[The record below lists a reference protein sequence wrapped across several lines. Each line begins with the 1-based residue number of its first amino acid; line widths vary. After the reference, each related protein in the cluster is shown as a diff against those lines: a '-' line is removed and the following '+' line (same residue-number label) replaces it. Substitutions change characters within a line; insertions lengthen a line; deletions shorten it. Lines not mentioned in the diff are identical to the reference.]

1 MNGLFL
7 LNKSLGLSSNR
18 AMQQI
23 KRLFKATKA
32 GHTGSLDPLA
42 SGMLPICLGE
52 ATKFAQYL
60 LDADKSYEVK
70 GLLGVQTTTGDV
82 EGDVLFQKA
91 VPQITREELEAVI
104 ASFQG
109 KIHQTPPMYSA
120 LKHQGQPLYRYALQG
135 IEIPRESREVEIFQI
150 ELLDMEEASFTIR
163 VTCSKGTYMRTLV
176 EDIGNQIGCG
186 AHVTKLHRLSTAG
199 FSASE
204 MISLE
209 ELEKCSPED
218 QQKWILPMDV
228 MVSQFP
234 IMTLSDDEAI
244 RIAQGQILKL
254 TQDYPKNTYRLY
266 TEAQEFFGLA
276 DCTAEQKLIANR
288 ICQFFAKRAIDTQ
301 I

>member
-23 KRLFKATKA
+23 KRLFKAAKA

-60 LDADKSYEVK
+60 LDADKSYEVT

-82 EGDVLFQKA
+82 EGDIVHQKA
-91 VPQITREELEAVI
+91 VPEITADELEKIIV
-104 ASFQG
+104 SFQG
-109 KIHQTPPMYSA
+109 KIQQTPPMYSA
-120 LKHQGQPLYRYALQG
+120 LKYQGQPLYRYALQG
-135 IEIPRESREVEIFQI
+135 IDIQRESREVEISKI
-150 ELLDMEEASFTIR
+150 ELLDVNLPSFTIR

-199 FSASE
+199 FSAFE

-209 ELEKCSPED
+209 ELEKLPTEA
-218 QQKWILPMDV
+218 QQKWVLPMDV

-234 IMTLSDDEAI
+234 MMTLNDAEAL

-254 TQDYPKNTYRLY
+254 TKFYPENTYRLY
-266 TEAQEFFGLA
+266 TGANEFFGLA
-276 DCTAEQKLIANR
+276 DCTSEQKLIANR
-288 ICQFFAKRAIDTQ
+288 ICQFFAKKAIDNQ

>member
-60 LDADKSYEVK
+60 LDADKSYEVT

-82 EGDVLFQKA
+82 EGDVLSQKE
-91 VPQITREELEAVI
+91 VPEITRETLESII
-104 ASFQG
+104 ATFQG
-109 KIHQTPPMYSA
+109 KIHQMPPMFSA

-135 IEIPRESREVEIFQI
+135 IDIQRESREVEISQI
-150 ELLDMEEASFTIR
+150 QLLDMEGPSFTIR
-163 VTCSKGTYMRTLV
+163 VSCSKGTYMRTLV
-176 EDIGNQIGCG
+176 EDIGNRIGCG

-199 FSASE
+199 FDASE

-209 ELEKCSPED
+209 ELEKLLPEE

-234 IMTLSDDEAI
+234 VMTLNEEETV

-254 TQDYPKNTYRLY
+254 TQHYPENTYRLY
-266 TEAQEFFGLA
+266 TEAHEFFGLA
-276 DCTAEQKLIANR
+276 DCTSEQKLIANR
-288 ICQFFAKRAIDTQ
+288 ICQFFAQKAIDKQ